1 MPRNCS
7 VQLSLMSEAMRFV
20 SIRICALLAGLFLAT
35 GALAESGTASKLLKI
50 AYVDFP
56 PMTY

>member
-1 MPRNCS
+1 
-7 VQLSLMSEAMRFV
+7 MSEAMRFV